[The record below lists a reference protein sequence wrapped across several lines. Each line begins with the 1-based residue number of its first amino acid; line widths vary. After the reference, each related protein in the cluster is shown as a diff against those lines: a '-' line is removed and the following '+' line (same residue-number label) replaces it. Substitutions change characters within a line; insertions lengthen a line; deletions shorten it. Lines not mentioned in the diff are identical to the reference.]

1 MINYYSWTYDNNLSR
16 MGKTAVYAG
25 DYEYSFKDIF
35 DMADAVADHF
45 SGLGLHDGDFILA
58 SMMPSPESIAVML
71 ACAKLDICCMSLVP
85 GVNDE
90 RLLSFIKAEGVR
102 YAFIEEV
109 FLDALFGVEQSVE
122 ALETVFAMP
131 HDIYQSE
138 GDRLNIDYAKKFS
151 FVRKWDD
158 FMSGTATPSAAVSE
172 PHSPV
177 YIAAAPDHDNPKGI
191 MYSHDAMIAAAKLF
205 VATQQNMKP
214 GMIMHSRIPMFA
226 TAGNSM
232 ETMSPFASGLA
243 VATGQIIWLD
253 GKCVPVEF
261 EKYKPNCFMMAKTSI
276 LQAMENPIM
285 ADIDFSGLVSFY
297 SFGEPLSEE
306 EKSKVGEFFL
316 SRGARTTVRNA
327 YGLSESNCILT
338 AEEPSTEMSSTA
350 GRPVPGVSLM
360 IVDPDTLEEVE
371 PGKPGEIIYSVACM
385 MDGYFKNE
393 EATSKRLFKNKD
405 GKVYDRTGD
414 LGCLDGD
421 GNLHILGR
429 TDERYRND
437 KGQTRYF
444 FEIQNAV
451 QAVSCFDSAYLVS
464 ADGNVYIHYTGS
476 NTDKSQIAALR
487 NKLIQSNAYHSGHF
501 FLRHWDE
508 LPTSGGRVRSFLLT
522 SHTEGA
528 VSVDEY

>member
-1 MINYYSWTYDNNLSR
+1 MINYYSWTYENNLSR
-16 MGKTAVYAG
+16 MGNTAVYAG
-25 DYEYSFKDIF
+25 DYKYSFKDIF
-35 DMADAVADHF
+35 DLADAVADHF

-58 SMMPSPESIAVML
+58 SMMPSPESIAIML

-109 FLDALFGVEQSVE
+109 FLDALFGIEKSVD
-122 ALETVFAMP
+122 ALETVFAIP
-131 HDIYQSE
+131 HDVYQSE

-158 FMSGTATPSAAVSE
+158 FMSGAATRSAAVSE

-205 VATQQNMKP
+205 VETQQNMKP

-253 GKCVPVEF
+253 GKCVPVEL
-261 EKYKPNCFMMAKTSI
+261 EKYKP
-276 LQAMENPIM
+276 
-285 ADIDFSGLVSFY
+285 
-297 SFGEPLSEE
+297 
-306 EKSKVGEFFL
+306 
-316 SRGARTTVRNA
+316 
-327 YGLSESNCILT
+327 
-338 AEEPSTEMSSTA
+338 
-350 GRPVPGVSLM
+350 
-360 IVDPDTLEEVE
+360 
-371 PGKPGEIIYSVACM
+371 
-385 MDGYFKNE
+385 
-393 EATSKRLFKNKD
+393 TSKRLFKNKD

-429 TDERYRND
+429 TDERYRNV

-464 ADGNVYIHYTGS
+464 ANGNVYIHYTGS

-487 NKLIQSNAYHSGHF
+487 NKLIQSNAYHPGHF